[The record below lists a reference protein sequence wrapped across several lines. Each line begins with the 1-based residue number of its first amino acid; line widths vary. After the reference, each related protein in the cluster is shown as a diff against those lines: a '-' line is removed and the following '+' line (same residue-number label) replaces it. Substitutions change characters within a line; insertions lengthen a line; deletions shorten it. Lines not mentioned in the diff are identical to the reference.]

1 MRLSPLLSLVSAFVV
16 LLIAVPDGAFAQ
28 QQEKRIALVIGNAA
42 YAKAPLSTAANDGGL
57 IAQTLQA
64 AGFDVSGARD
74 LDGDTLRGAFRDFM
88 KKAEDAGPDTVAA
101 VYLAGYGVQYAG
113 ENYFI
118 PVDSRITRDTDIP
131 IEGLRI
137 GDYMRQLVSLPLKTS
152 IVVLDLAREQ
162 PFVPPGSVASGLA
175 MVEPNPKML
184 TAFNAAPGTVAPDE
198 RGAYGVY
205 AQALAEMIRTGG
217 LTLPQ
222 LFDRVRLRVNE
233 NTKGAQLPWDTRTVD
248 SNFMFFDRA
257 PDAPPLAAVDQTL
270 RSKPI
275 RDFGAQEAY
284 AAALDRD
291 TLQAYDDFLAA
302 YPNDP
307 LAKRVRAIV
316 AARREAITWRRTYR
330 VDTPDAYWSYLRR
343 YPRGPHAGDAR
354 RRLAILAAALEP
366 PPSFTMIDY
375 DVPPPPPDEIV
386 YVDRPV
392 LMLSDPVFDFAPPP
406 PPPVYLLPPP
416 PPDFVVLPPPPPPIG
431 LFYLPRPMFVP
442 IPAYVQPPVY
452 VQPPPNNIIFANI
465 HNTTVINQVI
475 NQPPPVAANPAAP
488 LIAPP
493 SAPGVAAPGVA
504 PSVTP
509 SRAGIA
515 AAALAG
521 GAVGAALPAAVMQR
535 AALIQQGKAAVPP
548 SATVNTVP
556 QGGFAARPGV
566 QLQGP
571 RLAQP
576 AAATSSPASPSTSPA
591 IQGTPAVQSATPNTS
606 LPSSVQG
613 RPGVGTPGNQ
623 PRPGQGPA
631 AAAVPGAQ
639 ALPVPGTKGL
649 PPAPGTPG
657 AGAARPGM
665 PGAPAAPNAG
675 RTGPAA
681 GPAGGAAL
689 QAVAPTAPPPQG
701 QKLQSPPPAAAT
713 AGKPETGNPAAAA
726 AMRRTPT
733 VVTPAR
739 PPGPPADAA
748 DRRPAPPQVTRPAPP
763 TVAKPV
769 APPMHVAPHVAPPPR
784 VEPRIAAPPPRAE
797 PRIAAPPPRAEPR
810 MAPPPAPRPPP
821 PHVAPPP
828 PPRMAAPPAPPHVAP
843 PPAPPRAAPPP
854 RQAGPPKKC
863 RPEEKNC

>member
-1 MRLSPLLSLVSAFVV
+1 MRLNHLFSVVSTILVV
-16 LLIAVPDGAFAQ
+16 LIAGPVGPAAAQ
-28 QQEKRIALVIGNAA
+28 QQERRIALVIGNGA

-74 LDGDTLRGAFRDFM
+74 LDGDTLRGAFRDFV
-88 KKAEDAGPDTVAA
+88 KKAEDSGPDTVAA

-118 PVDSRITRDTDIP
+118 PVDSRLSRDTEIP
-131 IEGLRI
+131 TEGLRI
-137 GDYMRQLVSLPLKTS
+137 SDYLRQLAALPLKTS
-152 IVVLDLAREQ
+152 VVVLDLAREQ
-162 PFVPPGSVASGLA
+162 PFVPGGSVASGLA

-184 TAFNAAPGTVAPDE
+184 IAFNAAPGTVAPEE

-233 NTKGAQLPWDTRTVD
+233 TTKGAQVPWDTQSVE

-257 PDAPPLAAVDQTL
+257 PDAPPLPAPDQAL

-275 RDFGAQEAY
+275 RDMGAAEAY

-291 TLQAYDDFLAA
+291 TLQAYEDFLAA

-343 YPRGPHAGDAR
+343 YPRGPHAADAR
-354 RRLAILAAALEP
+354 RRLEILAAALEP
-366 PPSFTMIDY
+366 PPSFTVIDY

-392 LMLSDPVFDFAPPP
+392 LMFSDPVFDFVPPP
-406 PPPVYLLPPP
+406 PPPVFFLPPP

-431 LFYLPRPMFVP
+431 LFYLPRPLFVP
-442 IPAYVQPPVY
+442 IPAYVRPPVY

-475 NQPPPVAANPAAP
+475 NQPPAAPANPAAP
-488 LIAPP
+488 VVSPPVTGPAVATPGAP
-493 SAPGVAAPGVA
+493 APA
-504 PSVTP
+504 VT
-509 SRAGIA
+509 A
-515 AAALAG
+515 AAVAS
-521 GAVGAALPAAVMQR
+521 GAVLGAALPAAALHR
-535 AALIQQGKAAVPP
+535 ATLIQQGKAP
-548 SATVNTVP
+548 VP
-556 QGGFAARPGV
+556 QSASIATTPPGGFEQRPGV

-576 AAATSSPASPSTSPA
+576 AATPTQAPTTTAPVSAP
-591 IQGTPAVQSATPNTS
+591 TPAPGSP
-606 LPSSVQG
+606 PSQPTGPAVAAPAGQG
-613 RPGVGTPGNQ
+613 RPAPTA
-623 PRPGQGPA
+623 PA
-631 AAAVPGAQ
+631 GAAPAVQ

-649 PPAPGTPG
+649 PPAPGV
-657 AGAARPGM
+657 AARPGIPSVAQPQP
-665 PGAPAAPNAG
+665 PGRPALGPGGPAAARNGTVAPSAGSAPKPLAGTPPAGGGPAVRPEAVRPQQQAPAARLRPTPPVTA
-675 RTGPAA
+675 PAR
-681 GPAGGAAL
+681 PAG
-689 QAVAPTAPPPQG
+689 
-701 QKLQSPPPAAAT
+701 PPPAAA
-713 AGKPETGNPAAAA
+713 
-726 AMRRTPT
+726 
-733 VVTPAR
+733 V
-739 PPGPPADAA
+739 
-748 DRRPAPPQVTRPAPP
+748 DRRPPPAAPRIQRPAPP
-763 TVAKPV
+763 TVSRPV
-769 APPMHVAPHVAPPPR
+769 PPPMHVAPRVAPPP
-784 VEPRIAAPPPRAE
+784 PPQHAA
-797 PRIAAPPPRAEPR
+797 PR
-810 MAPPPAPRPPP
+810 MAPPPAPVRAAPPP
-821 PHVAPPP
+821 PHVAPP
-828 PPRMAAPPAPPHVAP
+828 R

-854 RQAGPPKKC
+854 RPQGPAKRCPPGAKEC
-863 RPEEKNC
+863 